1 MKRLGFAIVLFLIFS
16 STLLFAQEKQGTQ
29 PKSKETKDVDSLAL
43 DVLRVVTQPVEQ
55 AQHFSFRALVSEE
68 ELATNGQIVTFF
80 HTVEVTV
87 QRPDKVHLVF
97 KGRGERVDFYGTSGS
112 VTMYSPEAKLYT
124 TVPAKSTIDENLAD
138 LRAKGVDM
146 PVGPFLS
153 RNLYELA
160 SKNLVNGYV
169 IGRVKIY
176 DQDVHQLAFKSPDAD
191 WQLWVIGGEKP
202 RIVRAELVNKKLE
215 GRPRTIVQFLDWDLN
230 PTIPSDEFTF
240 NKPADAHEIQLLLP
254 GKGGKS

>member
-1 MKRLGFAIVLFLIFS
+1 
-16 STLLFAQEKQGTQ
+16 GTQ

-80 HTVEVTV
+80 HTVDVTV

-124 TVPAKSTIDENLAD
+124 TVPAK
-138 LRAKGVDM
+138 
-146 PVGPFLS
+146 
-153 RNLYELA
+153 
-160 SKNLVNGYV
+160 
-169 IGRVKIY
+169 
-176 DQDVHQLAFKSPDAD
+176 
-191 WQLWVIGGEKP
+191 
-202 RIVRAELVNKKLE
+202 
-215 GRPRTIVQFLDWDLN
+215 
-230 PTIPSDEFTF
+230 
-240 NKPADAHEIQLLLP
+240 
-254 GKGGKS
+254 